1 MKRKSPDLDD
11 NDQSRRSCIAIV
23 DDDPLFRESIAQ
35 NLIESGYEVTDY
47 DAGKAFLSALS
58 DGASADLVLLDW
70 KMPEMNGIEVLRQ
83 LRTQRPE
90 LPVIFLTVLS
100 DQIYEEAALLGGA
113 VDFVEKSRSFSII
126 LRRVE
131 NILDRRE
138 AAAGADAP
146 KKTNVASEF
155 NLGALR
161 LDSASRR
168 GYWRDQ
174 ELELTLTEFAIIEVL
189 AGRRGKDVS
198 YREIYDVVRGRGF
211 QAGFGGEG
219 YRANVRSAIKRVRQK
234 FRDLDPDFDCIENYP
249 GFGYRWNTVDNT

>member
-1 MKRKSPDLDD
+1 MKRRSPDQDD
-11 NDQSRRSCIAIV
+11 PGETEKSRIAIV

-35 NLIESGYEVTDY
+35 NLIESGYDVTDF
-47 DAGKAFLSALS
+47 DAGQAFLSALT

-83 LRTQRPE
+83 LRALRPD

-138 AAAGADAP
+138 TNAGPEAP
-146 KKTNVASEF
+146 NKASGENEF
-155 NLGALR
+155 ILGPLR
-161 LDSASRR
+161 LDISSRR
-168 GYWRDQ
+168 GYWRGQ
-174 ELELTLTEFAIIEVL
+174 ELELTLTEIAIIEIL
-189 AGRRGKDVS
+189 ASRRGKDVS

-249 GFGYRWNTVDNT
+249 GFGYRWNTVDGI